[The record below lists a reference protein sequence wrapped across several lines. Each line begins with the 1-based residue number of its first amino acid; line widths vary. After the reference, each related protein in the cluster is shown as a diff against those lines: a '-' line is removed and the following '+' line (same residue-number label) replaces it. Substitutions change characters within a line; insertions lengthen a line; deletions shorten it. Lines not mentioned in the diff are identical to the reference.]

1 MHISEGVLSGP
12 ILIAGAMSCAVFLA
26 TGLRRME
33 PRKIPE
39 VALLTSA
46 FFIASLLHIPIGP
59 SSSHLLLNGLLGIL
73 LGWAAFPAIFV
84 GLFLQAILFQFG
96 GLTTLGVNTVNM
108 ALPAVLTGFIVR
120 PLISQQHIMR
130 SAILTGLCGG
140 AAVLLSGFMVAAC
153 LALSG
158 ESLTLAGKMILMAH
172 IPVAVV
178 ETLIAGAVITA
189 ILKSKPEM
197 INGCSPALKAVA
209 VLSVFALT
217 LTGGTAHAHR
227 VNIFAW
233 WDGSAVQTES
243 YFASGTKAI
252 NAKVEMKDAE
262 NNTVATCRTDN
273 KGRCTLTAKEP
284 GRYRITVYAGM
295 GHKADTELIIGK
307 DSLAEGKTYEVNK
320 PVQVQDAGPTA
331 SSPLKGESEKKC
343 LTQEDIDRIIE
354 KRLRPLYTVL
364 ERIEQEQHKVRIKDV
379 AGGIGYILG
388 LAGIALYVWSR
399 RKT

>member
-12 ILIAGAMSCAVFLA
+12 VLMAGAVSCAVFLA

-96 GLTTLGVNTVNM
+96 GLTTLGVNTINM
-108 ALPAVLTGFIVR
+108 ALPAVLTGCIVR
-120 PLISQQHIMR
+120 PFISKQRIMR
-130 SAILTGLCGG
+130 SAILSGLCGG
-140 AAVLLSGFMVAAC
+140 SAVILSGFMAAAC

-158 ESLTLAGKMILMAH
+158 ESLALASKMILMAH
-172 IPVAVV
+172 IPIAVV

-189 ILKSKPEM
+189 LLKAKPEM
-197 INGCSPALKAVA
+197 INGCGPILKAVA

-243 YFASGTKAI
+243 YFASGNKAI
-252 NAKVEMKDAE
+252 NAKVEMKNAE
-262 NNTVATCRTDN
+262 NNTVATCMTDSQ
-273 KGRCTLTAKEP
+273 GRCVLAAKEP
-284 GRYRITVYAGM
+284 GRYRITIYAGM

-307 DSLAEGKTYEVNK
+307 DKRAEVETHEANK
-320 PVQVQDAGPTA
+320 PVQAQNAGPTA
-331 SSPLKGESEKKC
+331 SSSLKGESEKNC
-343 LTQEDIDRIIE
+343 LTQEDMDRIIE
-354 KRLRPLYTVL
+354 KRLTPLYAVL
-364 ERIEQEQHKVRIKDV
+364 QKIEQEQHKVRMKDV

-388 LAGIALYVWSR
+388 LAGIALYIWSR